1 MSQCK
6 VNKQN
11 REQILATY
19 IDDILENMDVD
30 ALIDYVRSGL
40 EADYNHYTNEELE
53 NEIEDY
59 DPEFEWEE
67 FNYADE

>member
-1 MSQCK
+1 MKQCK
-6 VNKQN
+6 VNKEN

-19 IDDILENMDVD
+19 IDYILENMNVN

-53 NEIEDY
+53 NEIEFS

-67 FNYADE
+67 FDYADE

>member
-19 IDDILENMDVD
+19 IDDMLADMDVD
-30 ALIDYVRSGL
+30 ALIDYARSGL
-40 EADYNHYTNEELE
+40 EADYNLYTNEELE
-53 NEIEDY
+53 NEIEDCE
-59 DPEFEWEE
+59 PEFEWEE
-67 FNYADE
+67 FDFIDE

>member
-67 FNYADE
+67 FDYADE

>member
-1 MSQCK
+1 MKQCK
-6 VNKQN
+6 VNKEN

-19 IDDILENMDVD
+19 IDYILENMDVD

-40 EADYNHYTNEELE
+40 EADYNHYTNQELE
-53 NEIEDY
+53 NEIEFS

-67 FNYADE
+67 FDYADE

>member
-1 MSQCK
+1 MTKCK

-19 IDDILENMDVD
+19 IDDILASMDVD

-40 EADYNHYTNEELE
+40 EADYNHYTNQELE

-67 FNYADE
+67 FDYADE

>member
-40 EADYNHYTNEELE
+40 EADYNLYTNEELE

-59 DPEFEWEE
+59 DPEFKWEE
-67 FNYADE
+67 FDYADE

>member
-1 MSQCK
+1 M
-6 VNKQN
+6 
-11 REQILATY
+11 
-19 IDDILENMDVD
+19 
-30 ALIDYVRSGL
+30 IDYVRSGL

-67 FNYADE
+67 FDYADE